1 MRVSDLMT
9 PEPVATH
16 PDAPLKD
23 AARKMTEHRI
33 SGLPVTDSDNH
44 VVGILTESDFVD
56 LARAGGGA
64 PGLLDVLFVDHKQAG
79 PMTVSDIMTRKVV
92 TIGPDASHVEAA
104 RVLHRKRIKRL
115 PVVDDEGRLLGV
127 ISRADLLRIYS
138 RSDEEIRDLI
148 VDRILA
154 KVMAVD
160 PAMVEIRVEDGFVFL
175 GGRLPTRTETQ
186 LLDYMVSELPG
197 VMGVECGVR
206 FDTDDT
212 RYIPEPVPFGV
223 PHRNW

>member
-9 PEPVATH
+9 LEAVATH
-16 PDAPLKD
+16 PDAPLKE
-23 AARKMTEHRI
+23 AARTMTEHRI
-33 SGLPVTDSDNH
+33 SGLPVVDADNR
-44 VVGILTESDFVD
+44 VVGMLTESDFVD
-56 LARAGGGA
+56 LARTGGGA
-64 PGLLDVLFVDHKQAG
+64 PGLLDVLFVDHKPAS
-79 PMTVSDIMTRKVV
+79 PMTVSDLMTRKVV

-104 RVLHRKRIKRL
+104 RILHRKRIKRL
-115 PVVDDEGRLLGV
+115 PVVDDGGGLLGV
-127 ISRADLLRIYS
+127 ISRADVLRIYA
-138 RSDEEIRDLI
+138 RSDEEIRDQI

-154 KVMAVD
+154 TVMAVD
-160 PAMVEIRVEDGFVFL
+160 PATVEVRVEDGFVYL

-197 VMGVECGVR
+197 VMGVECSVQ